1 MRYTSRCTRPRNTTL
16 TPRAASAQGTVM
28 RPSRFL
34 VAIFVSLVMPFSV
47 STSSSAQTVTNIY
60 SFTGNNSSAYP
71 FSTPAQGRDGR
82 LYITTSGTTS
92 GYGSILAVSTD
103 GKAVLFHVFD
113 DIHGSGPLGGLMLS
127 TDGNFYGTTAYGGS
141 ANAGVLFRI
150 SKSGKYSVLHE
161 FASGADGQNP
171 FSPPVE
177 ASDGNLYGTT
187 LGSARVG
194 STLYK
199 YSPSTGYSV
208 LREFYK
214 NQGHLIGSSPIQAI
228 DGNLYM
234 TANNGGTNRCGA
246 ILKLAL
252 SGDLL
257 ASYSFACGAGG
268 ANPNGQLLQ
277 ASDGNFYG
285 TTQAGGTAGQGT
297 VYKLDQSGT
306 ISVLYSF
313 LGSPTDGSDPDSGLA
328 QATDGNLYGT
338 TVAGGSATQ
347 GTLFQISTTGVY
359 ARLFEFGDTAGQ
371 YPYGG
376 PMQDT
381 NGLIYGTVYQG
392 GTDNFGAVY
401 SLDMGLGP
409 LISFVRPSAKV
420 GEAAQIL
427 GQGLSGTT
435 SVTFNGVA
443 ASSFSVVSDTYMTA
457 VVPSGATTGP
467 VVVTT
472 PTGPLTSNVSFRI
485 SH

>member
-1 MRYTSRCTRPRNTTL
+1 
-16 TPRAASAQGTVM
+16 M

-34 VAIFVSLVMPFSV
+34 VAIFVSLVMPFSI

-82 LYITTSGTTS
+82 LYVTTSGTLP
-92 GYGSILAVSTD
+92 GYGSILAVGTD
-103 GKAVLFHVFD
+103 GKAGLFHVFD
-113 DIHGSGPLGGLMLS
+113 DIHGSGPFGGIILS
-127 TDGNFYGTTAYGGS
+127 TDGNFYGTAAYGGS

-150 SKSGKYSVLHE
+150 SKSGRYSVLHE

-214 NQGHLIGSSPIQAI
+214 SQGRLIGSSPIQAS
-228 DGNLYM
+228 DGNLYV

-246 ILKLAL
+246 VLKLAL
-252 SGDLL
+252 SGTLL
-257 ASYSFACGAGG
+257 SSYSFACGAGG

-285 TTQAGGTAGQGT
+285 TTQVGGAAKNGT

-338 TVAGGSATQ
+338 TIAGGSANQ

-359 ARLFEFGDTAGQ
+359 TPLFEFGYTAGQ

-401 SLDMGLGP
+401 SLNMGLGP
-409 LISFVRPSAKV
+409 FVSLVLPVGKV
-420 GEAAQIL
+420 GGTAQIL
-427 GQGLSGTT
+427 GQGLTGTT
-435 SVTFNGVA
+435 SVTFNGVPA
-443 ASSFSVVSDTYMTA
+443 TSFSVVSDTYMTA
-457 VVPSGATTGP
+457 VVPSGATTGK

-472 PTGPLTSNVSFRI
+472 PGGALTSNVSFRVVN
-485 SH
+485 

>member
-1 MRYTSRCTRPRNTTL
+1 
-16 TPRAASAQGTVM
+16 M
-28 RPSRFL
+28 RPSQSYL
-34 VAIFVSLVMPFSV
+34 AILVSLVAPLWLASV
-47 STSSSAQTVTNIY
+47 SSAQTVTNIY
-60 SFTGNNSSAYP
+60 NFTGNNSSAYP

-82 LYITTSGTTS
+82 LYVTTSGTVG
-92 GYGSILAVSTD
+92 GYGSILAVGTD
-103 GKAVLFHVFD
+103 GKAELFHVFD
-113 DIHGSGPLGGLMLS
+113 DIHGAAPFGGLVLS

-150 SKSGKYSVLHE
+150 SESGKYSVLHE

-187 LGSARVG
+187 LGDARVG

-214 NQGHLIGSSPIQAI
+214 SQGHLIGSPPIQAI
-228 DGNLYM
+228 DGNLYV
-234 TANNGGTNRCGA
+234 TANYGGTNRCGSV
-246 ILKLAL
+246 LKLTL
-252 SGDLL
+252 SGTLL
-257 ASYSFACGAGG
+257 SSYSFACGAGG

-285 TTQAGGTAGQGT
+285 ATQAGGAANMGT
-297 VYKLDQSGT
+297 VYRLNRSGT

-313 LGSPTDGSDPDSGLA
+313 LGYPTDGGDPDSGLA
-328 QATDGNLYGT
+328 QANDGNLYGT
-338 TVAGGSATQ
+338 TIAGGGVTQ
-347 GTLFQISTTGVY
+347 GTLFQISTSGAY
-359 ARLFEFGDTAGQ
+359 QLLFEFGYKAGQ

-376 PMQDT
+376 PMQHT

-392 GTDNFGAVY
+392 GIGDFGAVY
-401 SLDMGLGP
+401 SLDMGLES
-409 LISFVRPSAKV
+409 LISFVRPSARV
-420 GEAAQIL
+420 GQTAQIL
-427 GQGLSGTT
+427 GQGLTGTT

-457 VVPSGATTGP
+457 VVPSGATTGS
-467 VVVTT
+467 VIVTT

-485 SH
+485 VN